1 MDKMKNKHVIVVV
14 GPGRSGTS
22 VITRALKV
30 LGVDLGDNLMP
41 PKAGVNDKG
50 FWEDQDIYSFNLDL
64 CKELNYDWHKLTPVP
79 FSLLESANLS
89 ELKQRAINVL
99 NSKLKATNLFGIKDP
114 QLTRLLPFW
123 RDVFGEMGIKES
135 YVIAC
140 RNPMSV
146 ARSLSKYTGISLE
159 IAYLLWFEYTLASL
173 TDTKNAN
180 RVVVDYDLIM
190 ENPTEQLYRTG
201 QLLNLEFEP
210 ASESFIEYQS
220 GFLEMGLR
228 HTEFQISDLRL
239 DQAVPPKV
247 IALYEFMLELAT
259 DKMEVDG
266 KDAVERIEKFTQIQ
280 SDERFLLNCI
290 QNGLH
295 AIEVNQKRVDE
306 RDVLIVDLG
315 QTVESVLLDRDS
327 QKAGLSLL
335 QASYDQMTQENSD
348 RIKLLY
354 STIAERDALIASLG
368 QRVESLLIDLNSKKE
383 KVEQLQTSL
392 DNLSQ
397 GRAEQVSQLSGVV
410 AEQGKQVGELETA
423 LSAVYNS
430 RSWRLTSPL
439 RWLIRSFSRIGSDI
453 KNNRYVNLQL
463 KSSSNAELTIN
474 TEIETNAYAES
485 NHARFRILLVSY
497 YCPTR
502 AHAGGLRILDIYALI
517 RRQCPN
523 VQIDIFTHHRP
534 SIDWSLDDVNAL
546 FDNVYLSPTEE
557 LTPETLAVMR
567 GSPLQYDVIDLQFHQ
582 SAYQIDAFRL
592 IGTKIIFTPMESL
605 AKVAFINLRTNFLTV
620 NKSRLNK
627 IAASFR
633 LAVEEIRFA
642 LKADEVICVSGSDAR
657 FLRVMT
663 LSRHIL
669 GLDTGVSQFEFS
681 EAIAPNFVCTSA
693 KNRRCNILYVAYFGS
708 ETNVLALR
716 WYLDNVHPL
725 VKASVPGYVLT
736 VVGRGDLSAFS
747 NDHDKSIEFVGE
759 VAAIAPYIQ
768 EARVGIAP
776 ALSGSGFR
784 GKVNQYAILGVPS
797 VVSSIAHK
805 GLAYQDSENIFVAE
819 KPEIFAA
826 QCIRLLTDFEL
837 NDRMGQAARELCLA
851 TYSWQSKWAFVRKIY
866 NLDKE
871 EVMRG
876 QPKVTAL
883 VPSYNHGRYIHERI
897 ESIMNQTYSNIELIV
912 IDDCSDDDSHEVIS
926 KLQARYGFQYLRNEK
941 NSGTPF
947 AAWERI
953 CTLGT
958 GDYIWVC
965 ESDDVAE
972 PCFLEK
978 AVARL
983 VEEPDAVLFYSNSH
997 IINELSEVIGHTRDY
1012 FHDIWKEKRWDAEFV
1027 ADGREELLQFQLR
1040 GQTVPNMSS
1049 ALIKTQA
1056 FKVAFTPF
1064 LKRLRLTGDWLFIGD
1079 VMQRGRVIFSPDTLS
1094 RFRKHEVTSRARVKS
1109 ARSQAEFI
1117 LTKYRMFRQTGQ
1129 PVGQF
1134 ATLMASDVIR
1144 FLYEPAS
1151 WWEVI
1156 KALMQVSWIDSIKFT
1171 GLLFIST
1178 CKNTNIIHKFR
1189 ERYKHAK
1196 GFNKI

>member
-1 MDKMKNKHVIVVV
+1 MDKMKNKRVIVVV

-30 LGVDLGDNLMP
+30 LNVDLGDNLMP

-64 CKELNYDWHKLTPVP
+64 CKELNYDWYKLTPAP
-79 FSLLESANLS
+79 LSLLDAANSS
-89 ELKQRAINVL
+89 ELRQRAINIL
-99 NSKLKATNLFGIKDP
+99 SSKMKATNLFGIKDP

-123 RDVFGEMGIKES
+123 RDVFGKEGVKGS

-146 ARSLSKYTGISLE
+146 ARSLSKYTGIGLE

-173 TDTKNAN
+173 IDTKSTS

-190 ENPTEQLYRTG
+190 QNPTEQLYRIG
-201 QLLNLEFEP
+201 QMLKLEFEP
-210 ASESFIEYQS
+210 DSDSFIEYQS
-220 GFLEMGLR
+220 GFLEEGLR
-228 HTEFQISDLRL
+228 HTEFSISDLRL
-239 DQAVPPKV
+239 DIAVPPKV
-247 IALYEFMLELAT
+247 IALYELMLELAT
-259 DKMEVDG
+259 DRVYIDG
-266 KDAVERIEKFTQIQ
+266 KDAVDRIEKFIQIQ
-280 SDERFLLNCI
+280 FTESYLLNCI
-290 QNGLH
+290 QNTLN
-295 AIEVNQKRVDE
+295 AAELNKKKIDE
-306 RDVLIVDLG
+306 RDGLIAGLG
-315 QTVESVLLDRDS
+315 QTIESLIIDRDA
-327 QKAGLSLL
+327 QKSGLSLL
-335 QASYDQMTQENSD
+335 QASYDQVTQESND
-348 RIKLLY
+348 RIIQLN
-354 STIAERDALIASLG
+354 SAIAERDALIAIMEH
-368 QRVESLLIDLNSKKE
+368 RVESLLIDRDSYAVR
-383 KVEQLQTSL
+383 VEQLQASL
-392 DNLSQ
+392 DKLSQ
-397 GRAEQVSQLSGVV
+397 ERDEQVSKLSGVD
-410 AEQGKQVGELETA
+410 AERSKQVEEYEAT
-423 LSAVYNS
+423 LSAMYNS

-439 RWLIRSFSRIGSDI
+439 RRLIRSFSKVSSVI
-453 KNNRYVNLQL
+453 KNSCYVNFRL
-463 KSSSNAELTIN
+463 KFSNNVQATTN
-474 TEIETNAYAES
+474 TAIETNTYAES
-485 NHARFRILLVSY
+485 SHVTFRILLVSY

-502 AHAGGLRILDIYALI
+502 AHAGGLRVLDIYTLI
-517 RRQCPN
+517 RNQCPN
-523 VQIDIFTHHRP
+523 VQIDLFTHHRP
-534 SIDWSLDDVNAL
+534 SVDWSLDDVNAL

-567 GSPLQYDVIDLQFHQ
+567 GAALHYDVVDLQFHQ
-582 SAYQIDAFRL
+582 SAYQIDAFRT

-605 AKVAFINLRTNFLTV
+605 AKVAFINLQTNFLSV

-633 LAVEEIRFA
+633 LAVEEMRYA
-642 LKADEVICVSGSDAR
+642 LKADEVVCVSGSDAR
-657 FLRVMT
+657 FLRAVT
-663 LSRHIL
+663 FSSHIL
-669 GLDTGVSQFEFS
+669 GLDTGVSQFEFA
-681 EAIAPNFVCTSA
+681 EAILPNFVCTSA
-693 KNRRCNILYVAYFGS
+693 NNRRCNILYVAYFGS

-716 WYLDNVHPL
+716 WYLDNVHSI
-725 VKASVPGYVLT
+725 VKSRVPGYVLT
-736 VVGRGDLSAFS
+736 VVGRGDLSPFS
-747 NDHDKSIEFVGE
+747 SDHDSSIEFVGE
-759 VAAIAPYIQ
+759 VVAIAPYIQ

-776 ALSGSGFR
+776 ALAGSGFR

-797 VVSSIAHK
+797 VVSPVAHK

-826 QCIRLLTDFEL
+826 QCIRLLTDLEL

-851 TYSWQSKWAFVRKIY
+851 TYSWQSKWPIISKIY

-871 EVMRG
+871 EVMLN

-912 IDDCSDDDSHEVIS
+912 IDDCSDDNSHEEIG
-926 KLQARYGFQYLRNEK
+926 KLQARYGFKYLRNEK

-965 ESDDVAE
+965 ESDDIAE

-978 AVARL
+978 AIAGL
-983 VEEPDAVLFYSNSH
+983 IEEPDAVLFYSNSH
-997 IINELSEVIGHTRDY
+997 IIDESSEVIGHTRDY
-1012 FHDIWKEKRWDAEFV
+1012 FHDIWKEKRWNKEFV
-1027 ADGREELLQFQLR
+1027 ADGLEELLQFQLR

-1049 ALIKTQA
+1049 ALIKTRA
-1056 FKVAFTPF
+1056 FKAAFTPF

-1079 VMQRGRVIFSPDTLS
+1079 VMRHGRVVFSSDTLS

-1117 LTKYRMFRQTGQ
+1117 LTKYRMFRQADQ
-1129 PVGQF
+1129 PIGQF

-1151 WWEVI
+1151 WWEVT
-1156 KALMQVSWIDSIKFT
+1156 KALIQVSWVDSIKFT